1 MLLDDEE
8 HSLCVFVFFPHF
20 FTNTLYSCSADNEI
34 ISICKLDQMTDLNT
48 LGMTSY
54 YIYKFNV

>member
-1 MLLDDEE
+1 MRL
-8 HSLCVFVFFPHF
+8 FFSPF
-20 FTNTLYSCSADNEI
+20 FTNTLCSRSADNEI

-54 YIYKFNV
+54 YMYKFNV